1 MELFFL
7 SAKRRNKD
15 NLRKAILGYSTAPYE
30 LGDENVELPFVSFED
45 IAAATNNFSEEN
57 MLGQG
62 GFGKVYKVRKR
73 NTSFK

>member
-1 MELFFL
+1 LELLFL

-30 LGDENVELPFVSFED
+30 LGDENVELPFVSFGE
-45 IAAATNNFSEEN
+45 IAAATNKFSEDN

-62 GFGKVYKVRKR
+62 GFGKVYKVSKIYI
-73 NTSFK
+73 F